1 MKTSRELKTQA
12 RAALKGNWG
21 PAVVATIAYVVVT
34 ILCTAPTA
42 VYQLSHPNM
51 QQELVYAA
59 QTANYPAM
67 TEIYAGMYR
76 WNGISSLLQLFVMS
90 VVALGFANAF
100 LRLVRNGDTYI
111 AQNTFRIAF
120 SNYMHKVLGM
130 FLMGIFIFL
139 WSLLFIIPGI
149 IKIFSYAMTPYI
161 LDEYPDLGCNDA
173 IDLSRKMM
181 KGHKLDLFIL
191 GLSFIGWFLLCLLT
205 LGIGFLWLTP
215 YMSAANAAFYEDV
228 KAEYLLKNNGILM

>member
-1 MKTSRELKTQA
+1 MKSTRELKAQA

-21 PAVVATIAYVVVT
+21 PAVVATIVYMVVI
-34 ILCTAPTA
+34 ILCSSPTA
-42 VYQLSHPNM
+42 IYTLSHPGM
-51 QQELVYAA
+51 QEELMYAA
-59 QTANYPAM
+59 QTANYPAI

-76 WNGISSLLQLFVMS
+76 WNGIATLLQLFVSS

-100 LRLVRNGDTYI
+100 LRLVRNGDSDLTR
-111 AQNTFRIAF
+111 NTFKIAF
-120 SNYMHKVLGM
+120 ENYLHKVLGM
-130 FLMGIFIFL
+130 FLMGVFIFL
-139 WSLLFIIPGI
+139 WSLLFVIPGI

-161 LDEYPDLGCNDA
+161 LDEYPDMGCNDA

-191 GLSFIGWFLLCLLT
+191 GLSFIGWMLLSILT
-205 LGIGFLWLTP
+205 FGIGFFWLTP

-228 KAEYLLKNNGILM
+228 KAEYMLKNEGILM